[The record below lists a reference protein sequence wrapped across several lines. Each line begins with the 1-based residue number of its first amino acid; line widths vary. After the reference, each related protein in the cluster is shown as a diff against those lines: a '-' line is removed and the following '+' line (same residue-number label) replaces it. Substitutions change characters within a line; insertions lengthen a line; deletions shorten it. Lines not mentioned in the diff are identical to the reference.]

1 MQAHELLKQLR
12 LPELDDVQQYVRSLS
27 TRTLVGV
34 GAFAAITTYWY
45 AMRPKALKPPCDLRM
60 QSVEL
65 PGGEFAR
72 RSALVDDDTLLS
84 FYYNDAT
91 TMYECF
97 TRGMRVSNNG
107 PCVGARKPKKPY
119 EWLSYSEVA
128 ERAANLGSA
137 LLHKGHSKTGDQF
150 IGIFAQNRP
159 EWTIAELACYTYSLV
174 PVPLYDTL
182 GTEAIDYIIE
192 KTCISTVVCDV
203 QAKACLL
210 LDCISGR
217 AHTLQTLILIEDFD
231 SELVARAKKCGVDI
245 ISLKEAEATG
255 DICFSF
261 VSQPPHADDLAII
274 CFTSGTTGN
283 PKGAMLTH
291 RNIVSNVSAFVKMT
305 EVNAV
310 TKHRL
315 FSSLAAP
322 HSFFTVFRYQWDDV
336 VSCYFS
342 NAHFFSGE
350 SCKFHENNDTHI
362 SYLPL
367 AHMFEQV
374 VQGVM
379 LVHGGR
385 IGYFQG
391 DIRKL
396 MDDLT
401 TLRPTV
407 FPVVPRL
414 LNRMFDKIL
423 GQASTPL
430 KKWILNFAFRR
441 KEAEMMSGIMRRN
454 SFWDKIIFKK
464 VQASVGG
471 CVRLMM
477 TGAAPISASVL
488 TFLRAA
494 LGCQFYEGYG
504 QTECT
509 AGCTITLSGDWTG
522 GHVGPPMPCSYVK
535 LVDVAE
541 MNYLAVNGE
550 GEVCVKGPNVFK
562 GYLKD
567 PEKTDEA
574 LDQDGWVHTGD
585 IGKWLPNGTLKII
598 DRKKHIFK
606 LAQGEYIAPEKIENV
621 YIRSE
626 AVVQAFVHGD
636 SLQACLVAII
646 VPDPDFL
653 PNWAS
658 KKGFHGSYEELCNNK
673 AVKDAILED
682 IVKIGKESGLRSFEQ
697 VKDIALYAELFSIQ
711 NGLLTP
717 TLKAKRTEL
726 RNHFR
731 QQIDQL
737 YSNIHM

>member
-12 LPELDDVQQYVRSLS
+12 LPELDDVRQYVRSLS

-174 PVPLYDTL
+174 AVPLYDTL
-182 GTEAIDYIIE
+182 GTEAIDYIIK

-203 QAKACLL
+203 PAKACLL

-217 AHTLQTLILIEDFD
+217 VHTLQTLILIEDFD
-231 SELVARAKKCGVDI
+231 SELVDRAKKCGVDI
-245 ISLKEAEATG
+245 ISLKEAEALGKAHRQQPT
-255 DICFSF
+255 
-261 VSQPPHADDLAII
+261 PPHADDLAII

-305 EVNAV
+305 ETN
-310 TKHRL
+310 
-315 FSSLAAP
+315 
-322 HSFFTVFRYQWDDV
+322 
-336 VSCYFS
+336 C
-342 NAHFFSGE
+342 
-350 SCKFHENNDTHI
+350 
-362 SYLPL
+362 PL
-367 AHMFEQV
+367 RPSV
-374 VQGVM
+374 I

-441 KEAEMMSGIMRRN
+441 KEAEMMSGIMSEKQFLGQNHLQESPGQR
-454 SFWDKIIFKK
+454 W
-464 VQASVGG
+464 
-471 CVRLMM
+471 RL
-477 TGAAPISASVL
+477 P
-488 TFLRAA
+488 

-522 GHVGPPMPCSYVK
+522 GHVGPPMPCNHVN
-535 LVDVAE
+535 VAE

-567 PEKTDEA
+567 PEKTAEA

-626 AVVQAFVHGD
+626 AVVQAFVHGGQ
-636 SLQACLVAII
+636 LTGEQERCYLMKMKQACLVAII

-682 IVKIGKESGLRSFEQ
+682 IVKIGKESGLKSFEQ
-697 VKDIALYAELFSIQ
+697 VKDIALYAEQFSVQ
-711 NGLLTP
+711 NDLLTP